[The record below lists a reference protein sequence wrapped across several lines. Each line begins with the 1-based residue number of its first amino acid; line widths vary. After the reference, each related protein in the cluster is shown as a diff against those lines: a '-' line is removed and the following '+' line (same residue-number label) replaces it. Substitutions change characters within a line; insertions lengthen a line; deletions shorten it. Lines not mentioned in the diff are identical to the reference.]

1 MPSDAPA
8 AGRQGPD
15 KLSLIVFSGDF
26 ERVHYALAMA
36 SAAAAMNTPVTLF
49 FTSEGIRA
57 LKGPGPGGA
66 PGWHALPVDAA
77 GKDARSVD
85 AEFGI
90 KGVATFEEMLS
101 ASVSFGVTFM
111 VCEMGLRA
119 VGLELADLRDDV
131 TYVQGGIV
139 SYLADASQNGA
150 TLFV

>member
-1 MPSDAPA
+1 MPSEASA
-8 AGRQGPD
+8 AGGKEPD
-15 KLSLIVFSGDF
+15 KLSIIVFSGDF
-26 ERVHYALAMA
+26 ARVHYALAMA

-57 LKGPGPGGA
+57 LHKSGPDGA
-66 PGWHALPVDAA
+66 PGWHALPVGAA

-85 AEFGI
+85 AEFGV
-90 KGVATFEEMLS
+90 KGVATFEEMLG
-101 ASVSFGVTFM
+101 ACVSFGVTFM

-131 TYVQGGIV
+131 TYAQGGIV
-139 SYLADASQNGA
+139 SYLADASRNGA